1 MSPELSHRR
10 RTKRLLWAIL
20 VCATAASMSGN
31 IAQAALSQGVLQAGG
46 PVIAAAIPPLALL
59 SLTHLTGMWSRIT
72 TRGLVYWCFLIAVAA
87 ITLAA
92 FRLSFEAQRALAIQ
106 YGYSA
111 ADAALFPLILDG
123 LIAVATLGLVV
134 LARTDES
141 LGAPMHRS
149 DEHHGAEVSTHASLV
164 RTDTSTPP
172 VQAAPA
178 AVNGA
183 SLPASA
189 AAVGLPHGVS
199 AGAPGGARHPVESR
213 AVTAPAGDT
222 VPVTSGD
229 AGDAAQPMHAPQLGG
244 SMVAG
249 GDAVLQVAHHLIDSG
264 RTTAPLEA
272 VHRVLVRS
280 ASGAS
285 SRSVAA
291 EVGLS
296 YSTVQRISR
305 AAREVHQD
313 CTV

>member
-1 MSPELSHRR
+1 MNPELSHRR
-10 RTKRLLWAIL
+10 RTKRLLWTIL

-31 IAQAALSQGVLQAGG
+31 IAQAAISQGVLQAGG
-46 PVIAAAIPPLALL
+46 PVIAAGIPPLALL

-72 TRGLVYWCFLIAVAA
+72 TRGLVYWCFLVAVAA

-106 YGYSA
+106 YGYSS

-141 LGAPMHRS
+141 FGAPLNRGG
-149 DEHHGAEVSTHASLV
+149 EHHGAAEQTQASLV
-164 RTDTSTPP
+164 RTGDS
-172 VQAAPA
+172 APA
-178 AVNGA
+178 VQDAPPGVNGA
-183 SLPASA
+183 SLPTSA
-189 AAVGLPHGVS
+189 APAGLPHGASRGASGS
-199 AGAPGGARHPVESR
+199 AKHAIASP
-213 AVTAPAGDT
+213 AVLAPAGDT
-222 VPVTSGD
+222 TPASSGD
-229 AGDAAQPMHAPQLGG
+229 AGDAPRSMHASPPGG
-244 SMVAG
+244 SAVSG
-249 GDAVLQVAHHLIDSG
+249 GDAALQVAHLLIDSG

-272 VHRVLVRS
+272 VHRALVRS

-305 AAREVHQD
+305 AAREVNQD